1 VRQTCACKHVQ
12 APDWRRNFDESSSEM
27 QTSISLQEGPHRHS
41 QGGKRWRTSCAD
53 RTARRQTVDGVC
65 L

>member
-1 VRQTCACKHVQ
+1 VHVPKYGQ

-41 QGGKRWRTSCAD
+41 HEGKR
-53 RTARRQTVDGVC
+53 
-65 L
+65 

>member
-1 VRQTCACKHVQ
+1 VQ

-53 RTARRQTVDGVC
+53 RTARRQTVDAVC